1 MDAKSI
7 IRLLDAGYTK
17 EEISAMET
25 VPVQT
30 PAVETPAPAPT
41 PAPVQ
46 IPVVNGNPDPYPAP
60 TPVEAPV
67 AVAEPTPQPTP
78 TPAPEQPSLSDVMHQ
93 IAKLTASIQANAL
106 ANTNIPNGAD
116 PRGGLTGENALAEI
130 IRPTFGG
137 GKNV

>member
-30 PAVETPAPAPT
+30 PTVETPTPAPAPVET
-41 PAPVQ
+41 PA
-46 IPVVNGNPDPYPAP
+46 VV
-60 TPVEAPV
+60 EEPV
-67 AVAEPTPQPTP
+67 AVSTPIPTPAPTP
-78 TPAPEQPSLSDVMHQ
+78 TPAQEQPSMSDVMHQ

-116 PRGGLTGENALAEI
+116 PRNGLTGEDALAEI

>member
-25 VPVQT
+25 VPVPTPTTKTPTPVPTPTPTPT
-30 PAVETPAPAPT
+30 PAPAEKPTVIKKPVAVPTPAPAPT
-41 PAPVQ
+41 PAP
-46 IPVVNGNPDPYPAP
+46 
-60 TPVEAPV
+60 
-67 AVAEPTPQPTP
+67 
-78 TPAPEQPSLSDVMHQ
+78 TPAQEQPSLSDVMHQ

-106 ANTNIPNGAD
+106 ANTNMPNGAD

>member
-1 MDAKSI
+1 MDANTI

-25 VPVQT
+25 VPVPT
-30 PAVETPAPAPT
+30 PAVETPIPAPTPVETPAVAEEPVAVATPVPAPAPT
-41 PAPVQ
+41 PAPAQ
-46 IPVVNGNPDPYPAP
+46 
-60 TPVEAPV
+60 
-67 AVAEPTPQPTP
+67 
-78 TPAPEQPSLSDVMHQ
+78 EQPSLSDVMHQ

-116 PRGGLTGENALAEI
+116 PRNGLTGENALAEI